1 MSAEA
6 SDFNLLVSELLVPNA
21 ETFYPEDTAASVS

>member
-6 SDFNLLVSELLVPNA
+6 SDFNLLVSEVLVPNA
-21 ETFYPEDTAASVS
+21 ETFYPGDTAATLS